1 MSTFVSLGGSNIRE
15 LEGVVVIQRDFE
27 GSYILVYLP
36 SSWFFESLIKSFC
49 VCRKSGIVLGKKSNF
64 CCTFMFAYLI
74 IGFVEPVC
82 DLYRSKSKMAGT
94 LYGTFIVRE

>member
-36 SSWFFESLIKSFC
+36 SSWFFESLIKSFWG
-49 VCRKSGIVLGKKSNF
+49 CRKSEIMLGKKSDFGCN
-64 CCTFMFAYLI
+64 I
-74 IGFVEPVC
+74 VC
-82 DLYRSKSKMAGT
+82 LFNHWIHRT
-94 LYGTFIVRE
+94 CL